1 VKCTLCGAEM
11 KIDEKGI
18 YYCEECGTE
27 ISGKNRREI
36 TVTCEK
42 CGVIFQISQKK
53 IVSLKKRN
61 KLILCEKCSE

>member
-1 VKCTLCGAEM
+1 MKCTLCGAEM
-11 KIDEKGI
+11 KRDEKGI

-27 ISGKNRREI
+27 IDGKDGREI

-53 IVSLKKRN
+53 IVYLRKRN
-61 KLILCEKCSE
+61 KPILCEKCSE